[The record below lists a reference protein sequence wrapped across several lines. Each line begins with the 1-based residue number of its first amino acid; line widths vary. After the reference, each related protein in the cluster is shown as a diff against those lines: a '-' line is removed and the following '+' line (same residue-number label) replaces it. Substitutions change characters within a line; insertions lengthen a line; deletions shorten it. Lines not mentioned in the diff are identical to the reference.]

1 MISNAEAF
9 GMMDGAY
16 FVSRTELLEWLNTVL
31 SLSYSKVE
39 QCCSGLAHLQL
50 LDAMFPGKVALQKA
64 NFEAK
69 LEHEYIINFKVLQ
82 GAFTANGIKKVIEI
96 ERLVKGKYQDNLE
109 FLQWMKRF
117 CDARMPKGP
126 VNYDAVA
133 VREAAIQQQKRI
145 KSQRSIRSKHSAGLR
160 KHPTTDKEAPTPVTV
175 SEKEKDRRPN
185 DDHKEQPQ
193 PDRSNPNTDQNKLEE
208 VVSTLEAERDFYYDK
223 LREIELLCLD
233 ESVQTIPKP
242 ALLSILYAAS
252 GSFGVPDPPDT

>member
-1 MISNAEAF
+1 MSNAEAF

-50 LDAMFPGKVALQKA
+50 LDAMFPGKVSLQKA

-82 GAFTANGIKKVIEI
+82 GAFTSNGIKKVIEI

-133 VREAAIQQQKRI
+133 VREAAIQQQKRMRG
-145 KSQRSIRSKHSAGLR
+145 QRAIRSKHSAGLR
-160 KHPTTDKEAPTPVTV
+160 TKPSNPTSTTFAEKEIPTPTVLTDKEKDKVRCDELKDKSDSN
-175 SEKEKDRRPN
+175 SEL
-185 DDHKEQPQ
+185 
-193 PDRSNPNTDQNKLEE
+193 SKLQQIA
-208 VVSTLEAERDFYYDK
+208 STLEVCILVMFFY
-223 LREIELLCLD
+223 
-233 ESVQTIPKP
+233 ST
-242 ALLSILYAAS
+242 
-252 GSFGVPDPPDT
+252 T